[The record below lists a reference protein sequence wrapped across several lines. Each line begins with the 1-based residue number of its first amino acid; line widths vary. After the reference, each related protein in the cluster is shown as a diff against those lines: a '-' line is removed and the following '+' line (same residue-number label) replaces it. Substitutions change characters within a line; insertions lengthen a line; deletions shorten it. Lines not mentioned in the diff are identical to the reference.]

1 MVVDGKIELLDKMV
15 KRAYEEHARKH
26 NLNEWSPVLLFINQ
40 AKLMEDVDGTET
52 ILASYNM
59 TMLNKVIVYKCKA
72 IRGGQNIAEA
82 FIGFGEGV

>member
-1 MVVDGKIELLDKMV
+1 MVVDGKIELLDKMA
-15 KRAYEEHARKH
+15 KRAYEEHSKKYK
-26 NLNEWSPVLLFINQ
+26 LTEWKPILLFVNQ
-40 AKLMEDVDGTET
+40 AKLFEEVDGTET

-72 IRGGQNIAEA
+72 VRGGQNIAEA

>member
-1 MVVDGKIELLDKMV
+1 MVVDGKIELLDNMA
-15 KRAYEEHARKH
+15 KRAFEEHAKKN
-26 NLNEWSPVLLFINQ
+26 NLTEWKPILLFINQ

-72 IRGGQNIAEA
+72 IRGGHTIAEA